1 MAKNPK
7 EDLFAESTM
16 TFGEHLEEL
25 RQCLFRAAIGLLIG
39 VGFGLF
45 YADDVVQQIQVPL
58 KASLRSY
65 YRHQAL
71 DNIQDNDIDKAE
83 LAGLITN
90 EDYVSNDIEVELDK
104 LLMRL
109 KAAVPGQ
116 LGTVDFTPYSFVPD
130 DFILESDD
138 TLLDQDMQSKH
149 QIFFRHVK
157 ANLETEQPWAVFLY
171 SLLDEVQQGAFE
183 RVTTTDDDSIA
194 EAVGILNHWANDPGV
209 YSNEHIR
216 ELVKKS
222 IEGPASWWAQLGT
235 SDDENKIDVDQVFET
250 LTKAID
256 EPREG
261 TTVKDRQRR
270 VNKFAISSAFPNYL
284 RSARPATI
292 TLPVWEKKDI
302 RVQTLNAHEGFMIWL
317 KAAFIAGFVI
327 GSPWIF
333 FQLWSFVAAGLYPH
347 ERKYVY
353 IYLPFCLA
361 LFFGGAAMAFF
372 VVMEPVL
379 DFLFSYNRMMA
390 IDPDPRISEWLGFV
404 MFLPIGFG
412 IAFQLPLVML
422 MLQRIGIFTTKA
434 YLAKWRVAIL
444 VIFIIAM
451 FLTPADPL
459 SMLLLGGPLT
469 VLYFLGILL
478 CKFMPRNK
486 SPYAESYDPV

>member
-7 EDLFAESTM
+7 EDLFADSTM

-25 RQCLFRAAIGLLIG
+25 RQCLFRAAIGLVVG

-45 YADDVVQQIQVPL
+45 LADDVIQQIQVPL
-58 KASLRSY
+58 KKSLRGY
-65 YRHQAL
+65 YQMQAM
-71 DNIQDNDIDKAE
+71 DKIQNDELAKAE
-83 LAGLITN
+83 QAGLITDEN
-90 EDYVSNDIEVELDK
+90 YVSNDIEVELDQ
-104 LLMRL
+104 LILRL
-109 KAAVPGQ
+109 KAAVPNQ
-116 LGTVDFTPYSFVPD
+116 LGALNYSPYSFVAD
-130 DFILESDD
+130 DFYLEAESGSEHRKFFQHVQSSLDEELPWATFLVGLLDD
-138 TLLDQDMQSKH
+138 TQLEQFSRVVSSIDNPYDEDLSDAVELLN
-149 QIFFRHVK
+149 V
-157 ANLETEQPWAVFLY
+157 
-171 SLLDEVQQGAFE
+171 
-183 RVTTTDDDSIA
+183 
-194 EAVGILNHWANDPGV
+194 WANEASV
-209 YSNEHIR
+209 YDNHEIR
-216 ELVKKS
+216 DLVKS
-222 IEGPASWWAQLGT
+222 NIEGPDTWWTQFDT
-235 SDDENKIDVDQVFET
+235 STDENQVDINEVFSN
-250 LTKAID
+250 LTARIND
-256 EPREG
+256 PNDG
-261 TTVKDRQRR
+261 LSTADMTRR
-270 VNKFAISSAFPNYL
+270 INKFAISNAFPDYL

-333 FQLWSFVAAGLYPH
+333 FQLWAFVAAGLYPH

-372 VVMEPVL
+372 IVMEPVL

-412 IAFQLPLVML
+412 VAFQLPLVML
-422 MLQRIGIFTTKA
+422 MLQRIGMFTTAA

-486 SPYAESYDPV
+486 NPYAESYDPV

>member
-7 EDLFAESTM
+7 EDLFADSTM

-25 RQCLFRAAIGLLIG
+25 RQCLFRAAIGLVVG

-45 YADDVVQQIQVPL
+45 LADDVIQQIQVPL
-58 KASLRSY
+58 KKSLRGY
-65 YRHQAL
+65 YQMQAM
-71 DNIQDNDIDKAE
+71 DKIQNDELAKAE
-83 LAGLITN
+83 QAGLITDEN
-90 EDYVSNDIEVELDK
+90 YVSNDIEVELDQ
-104 LLMRL
+104 LILRL
-109 KAAVPGQ
+109 KAAVPNQ
-116 LGTVDFTPYSFVPD
+116 LGALNYSPYSFVAD
-130 DFILESDD
+130 DFYLEAESGSEHRKFFQHVQSSLDEELPWATFLVGLLDD
-138 TLLDQDMQSKH
+138 TQLEQFSRVVNSVDNPYDEDLSDAVELLN
-149 QIFFRHVK
+149 V
-157 ANLETEQPWAVFLY
+157 
-171 SLLDEVQQGAFE
+171 
-183 RVTTTDDDSIA
+183 
-194 EAVGILNHWANDPGV
+194 WANEASV
-209 YSNEHIR
+209 YDNHEIR
-216 ELVKKS
+216 DLVKS
-222 IEGPASWWAQLGT
+222 NIEGPDTWWTQFDT
-235 SDDENKIDVDQVFET
+235 STDENQVDINEVFSN
-250 LTKAID
+250 LTARIND
-256 EPREG
+256 PNDG
-261 TTVKDRQRR
+261 LSTADMTRR
-270 VNKFAISSAFPNYL
+270 INKFAISNAFPDYL

-333 FQLWSFVAAGLYPH
+333 FQLWAFVAAGLYPH

-372 VVMEPVL
+372 IVMEPVL

-390 IDPDPRISEWLGFV
+390 IAPDPRISEWLGFV

-412 IAFQLPLVML
+412 VAFQLPLVML
-422 MLQRIGIFTTKA
+422 MLQRIGMFTTAA

-486 SPYAESYDPV
+486 NPYAESYDPV

>member
-7 EDLFAESTM
+7 EDLFADSTM

-25 RQCLFRAAIGLLIG
+25 RQCLFRAAIGLVVG

-45 YADDVVQQIQVPL
+45 LADDVIQQIQVPL
-58 KASLRSY
+58 KKSLRGY
-65 YRHQAL
+65 YQMQAL
-71 DNIQDNDIDKAE
+71 DKIQNDELAKAE
-83 LAGLITN
+83 QAGLITDEN
-90 EDYVSNDIEVELDK
+90 YVSNDIEVELDQ
-104 LLMRL
+104 LILRL
-109 KAAVPGQ
+109 KAAVPNQ
-116 LGTVDFTPYSFVPD
+116 LSALNYSPYSFVAD
-130 DFILESDD
+130 DFYLEAESGSQHRKFFQHVQSSLDEELPWA
-138 TLLDQDMQSKH
+138 TFLVGLLDDIQ
-149 QIFFRHVK
+149 
-157 ANLETEQPWAVFLY
+157 LEQFSRVVSSIDNPYDEDLSDAVE
-171 SLLDEVQQGAFE
+171 LLNA
-183 RVTTTDDDSIA
+183 
-194 EAVGILNHWANDPGV
+194 WANEASV
-209 YSNEHIR
+209 YDNHEIR
-216 ELVKKS
+216 DLVKS
-222 IEGPASWWAQLGT
+222 NIEGPDTWLTQFDT
-235 SDDENKIDVDQVFET
+235 STDENQVDINEVFSN
-250 LTKAID
+250 LTARIND
-256 EPREG
+256 PNDG
-261 TTVKDRQRR
+261 LSTADMTRR
-270 VNKFAISSAFPNYL
+270 INKFAISNAFPDYL

-333 FQLWSFVAAGLYPH
+333 FQLWAFVAAGLYPH

-372 VVMEPVL
+372 IVMEPVL

-412 IAFQLPLVML
+412 VAFQLPLVML
-422 MLQRIGIFTTKA
+422 MLQRIGMFTTAA

-478 CKFMPRNK
+478 CIFMPRNK
-486 SPYAESYDPV
+486 NPYAESYDPV

>member
-7 EDLFAESTM
+7 EDLFADSTM

-25 RQCLFRAAIGLLIG
+25 RQCLFRAAIGLGVG

-45 YADDVVQQIQVPL
+45 LADDVIQQIQVPL
-58 KASLRSY
+58 KKSLRGY
-65 YRHQAL
+65 YQMQAM
-71 DNIQDNDIDKAE
+71 DKIQNDELAKAE
-83 LAGLITN
+83 QAGLITDEN
-90 EDYVSNDIEVELDK
+90 YVSNDIEVELDQ
-104 LLMRL
+104 LILRL
-109 KAAVPGQ
+109 KAAVPNQ
-116 LGTVDFTPYSFVPD
+116 LGALNYSPYSFVAD
-130 DFILESDD
+130 DFY
-138 TLLDQDMQSKH
+138 
-149 QIFFRHVK
+149 
-157 ANLETEQPWAVFLY
+157 LETESGSEHRKFFQHVQSSLDEELPWATFLVG
-171 SLLDEVQQGAFE
+171 LLDDTQLEQFS
-183 RVTTTDDDSIA
+183 RVVSSIDNPYD
-194 EAVGILNHWANDPGV
+194 EDLSDAVELLNVWANEANV
-209 YSNEHIR
+209 YDNHEIR
-216 ELVKKS
+216 DLVKS
-222 IEGPASWWAQLGT
+222 NIEGPDTWWTQFDT
-235 SDDENKIDVDQVFET
+235 STDENQVDINEVFSN
-250 LTKAID
+250 LTARIND
-256 EPREG
+256 PNDG
-261 TTVKDRQRR
+261 LSTADMTRR
-270 VNKFAISSAFPNYL
+270 INKFAISNAFPDYL

-333 FQLWSFVAAGLYPH
+333 FQLWAFVAAGLYPH

-372 VVMEPVL
+372 IVMEPVL

-412 IAFQLPLVML
+412 VAFQLPLVML
-422 MLQRIGIFTTKA
+422 MLQRIGMFTTAA

-486 SPYAESYDPV
+486 NPYAESYDPV

>member
-7 EDLFAESTM
+7 EDLFADSTM

-25 RQCLFRAAIGLLIG
+25 RQCLFRAAIGLVVG

-45 YADDVVQQIQVPL
+45 LADDVIQQIQVPL
-58 KASLRSY
+58 KKSLRGY
-65 YRHQAL
+65 YQMQAM
-71 DNIQDNDIDKAE
+71 DKIQNDELAKAE
-83 LAGLITN
+83 QAGLITDEN
-90 EDYVSNDIEVELDK
+90 YVSNDIEVELDQ
-104 LLMRL
+104 LILRL
-109 KAAVPGQ
+109 KAAVPNQ
-116 LGTVDFTPYSFVPD
+116 LGALNYSPYSFVAD
-130 DFILESDD
+130 DFYLEAESGSEHRKFFQHVQSSLDEELPWATFLVGLLDD
-138 TLLDQDMQSKH
+138 TQLEQFSRVVNSVDNPYDEDLSDAVELLN
-149 QIFFRHVK
+149 V
-157 ANLETEQPWAVFLY
+157 
-171 SLLDEVQQGAFE
+171 
-183 RVTTTDDDSIA
+183 
-194 EAVGILNHWANDPGV
+194 WANEASV
-209 YSNEHIR
+209 YDNHEIR
-216 ELVKKS
+216 DLVKS
-222 IEGPASWWAQLGT
+222 NIEGPDTWWTQFDT
-235 SDDENKIDVDQVFET
+235 STDENQVDINEVFSNLAARINDPNDGLST
-250 LTKAID
+250 ADMT
-256 EPREG
+256 
-261 TTVKDRQRR
+261 RR
-270 VNKFAISSAFPNYL
+270 INKFAISNAFPDYL

-333 FQLWSFVAAGLYPH
+333 FQLWAFVAAGLYPH

-372 VVMEPVL
+372 IVMEPVL

-412 IAFQLPLVML
+412 VAFQLPLVML
-422 MLQRIGIFTTKA
+422 MLQRIGMFTTAA

-486 SPYAESYDPV
+486 NPYAESYDPV

>member
-7 EDLFAESTM
+7 EDLFADSTM

-25 RQCLFRAAIGLLIG
+25 RQCLFRAAIGLVVG

-45 YADDVVQQIQVPL
+45 LADDVIQQIQVPL
-58 KASLRSY
+58 KKSLRGY
-65 YRHQAL
+65 YQMQAM
-71 DNIQDNDIDKAE
+71 DKIQNDELAKAE
-83 LAGLITN
+83 QAGLITDEN
-90 EDYVSNDIEVELDK
+90 YVSNDIEVELDQ
-104 LLMRL
+104 LILRL
-109 KAAVPGQ
+109 KAAVPNQ
-116 LGTVDFTPYSFVPD
+116 LGALNYSPYSFVAD
-130 DFILESDD
+130 DFYLEAESGSEHRKFFQHVQSSLDEELTWATFLVGLFDD
-138 TLLDQDMQSKH
+138 TQLEQFSRVVSSIDNPYDEDLSDAVELLN
-149 QIFFRHVK
+149 V
-157 ANLETEQPWAVFLY
+157 
-171 SLLDEVQQGAFE
+171 
-183 RVTTTDDDSIA
+183 
-194 EAVGILNHWANDPGV
+194 WANEASV
-209 YSNEHIR
+209 YDNHEIR
-216 ELVKKS
+216 DLVKS
-222 IEGPASWWAQLGT
+222 NIEGPDTWWTQFDT
-235 SDDENKIDVDQVFET
+235 STDENQVDINEVFSN
-250 LTKAID
+250 LTARIND
-256 EPREG
+256 PNDG
-261 TTVKDRQRR
+261 LSTADMTRR
-270 VNKFAISSAFPNYL
+270 INKFAISNAFPDYL

-333 FQLWSFVAAGLYPH
+333 FQLWAFVAAGLYPH

-372 VVMEPVL
+372 IVMEPVL

-404 MFLPIGFG
+404 MFLPIVFG
-412 IAFQLPLVML
+412 VAFQLPLVML
-422 MLQRIGIFTTKA
+422 MLQRIGMFTTAA

-486 SPYAESYDPV
+486 NPYAESYDPV

>member
-7 EDLFAESTM
+7 EDLFADSTM

-25 RQCLFRAAIGLLIG
+25 RQCLFRAAIGLVVG

-45 YADDVVQQIQVPL
+45 LADDVIQQIQVPL
-58 KASLRSY
+58 KKSLRGY
-65 YRHQAL
+65 YQMQAM
-71 DNIQDNDIDKAE
+71 DKIQNDELAKAE
-83 LAGLITN
+83 QAGLITDEN
-90 EDYVSNDIEVELDK
+90 YVSNDIEVELDQ
-104 LLMRL
+104 LILRL
-109 KAAVPGQ
+109 KAAVPNQ
-116 LGTVDFTPYSFVPD
+116 LGALNYSPYSFVAD
-130 DFILESDD
+130 DFYLEAESGSQHRKFFQHVQSSLDEELPWATFLVGLLAD
-138 TLLDQDMQSKH
+138 TQLDQFSRVVSSIDNPYDEDLSD
-149 QIFFRHVK
+149 
-157 ANLETEQPWAVFLY
+157 AVE
-171 SLLDEVQQGAFE
+171 LLNV
-183 RVTTTDDDSIA
+183 
-194 EAVGILNHWANDPGV
+194 WANEASV
-209 YSNEHIR
+209 YDNHEIR
-216 ELVKKS
+216 DLVKS
-222 IEGPASWWAQLGT
+222 NIEGPDTWWTQFDT
-235 SDDENKIDVDQVFET
+235 STDENQVDINEVFSN
-250 LTKAID
+250 LTARIND
-256 EPREG
+256 PNDG
-261 TTVKDRQRR
+261 LSTADMTRR
-270 VNKFAISSAFPNYL
+270 INKFAISNAFPDYL

-333 FQLWSFVAAGLYPH
+333 FQLWAFVAAGLYPH

-372 VVMEPVL
+372 IVMEPVL

-412 IAFQLPLVML
+412 VAFQLPLVML
-422 MLQRIGIFTTKA
+422 MLQRIGMFTTAA

-486 SPYAESYDPV
+486 NPYAESYDPV

>member
-7 EDLFAESTM
+7 EDLFADSTM

-25 RQCLFRAAIGLLIG
+25 RQCLFRAAIGLVVG

-45 YADDVVQQIQVPL
+45 LADDVIQQIQVPL
-58 KASLRSY
+58 KKSLRGY
-65 YRHQAL
+65 YQMQAM
-71 DNIQDNDIDKAE
+71 DKIQNDELAKAE
-83 LAGLITN
+83 QAGLITDEN
-90 EDYVSNDIEVELDK
+90 YVSNDIEVELDQ
-104 LLMRL
+104 LILRL
-109 KAAVPGQ
+109 KAAVPNQ
-116 LGTVDFTPYSFVPD
+116 LGALNYSPYSFVAD
-130 DFILESDD
+130 DFYLEAESGSEHRKFFQHVQSSLDEESPRATFLVGLLDD
-138 TLLDQDMQSKH
+138 TQLEQFSRVVSSIDNPYDEDLSDAVELLN
-149 QIFFRHVK
+149 V
-157 ANLETEQPWAVFLY
+157 
-171 SLLDEVQQGAFE
+171 
-183 RVTTTDDDSIA
+183 
-194 EAVGILNHWANDPGV
+194 WANEASV
-209 YSNEHIR
+209 YDNHEIR
-216 ELVKKS
+216 DLVKS
-222 IEGPASWWAQLGT
+222 NIEGPDTWWTQFDT
-235 SDDENKIDVDQVFET
+235 STDENQVDINEVFSN
-250 LTKAID
+250 LTARIND
-256 EPREG
+256 PNDG
-261 TTVKDRQRR
+261 LSTADMTRR
-270 VNKFAISSAFPNYL
+270 INKFAISNAFPDYL

-333 FQLWSFVAAGLYPH
+333 FQLWAFVAAGLYPH

-372 VVMEPVL
+372 IVMEPVL

-412 IAFQLPLVML
+412 VAFQLPLVML
-422 MLQRIGIFTTKA
+422 MLQRIGMFTTAA

-486 SPYAESYDPV
+486 NPYAESYDPV

>member
-7 EDLFAESTM
+7 EDLFAYYTM

-25 RQCLFRAAIGLLIG
+25 RQCLFRAAIGLVVG

-45 YADDVVQQIQVPL
+45 LADDVIQQIQVPL
-58 KASLRSY
+58 KKSLRGY
-65 YRHQAL
+65 YQMQAM
-71 DNIQDNDIDKAE
+71 DKIQNDELAKAE
-83 LAGLITN
+83 QAGLITDEN
-90 EDYVSNDIEVELDK
+90 YVSNDIEVELDQ
-104 LLMRL
+104 LILRL
-109 KAAVPGQ
+109 KAAVPNQ
-116 LGTVDFTPYSFVPD
+116 LGALNYSPYSFVAD
-130 DFILESDD
+130 DFYLEAESGSEHRKFFQHVQSSLDEELPWATFLVGLFDD
-138 TLLDQDMQSKH
+138 TQLEQFSRVVSSIDNPYDEDLSDAVELLN
-149 QIFFRHVK
+149 V
-157 ANLETEQPWAVFLY
+157 
-171 SLLDEVQQGAFE
+171 
-183 RVTTTDDDSIA
+183 
-194 EAVGILNHWANDPGV
+194 WANEASV
-209 YSNEHIR
+209 YDNHEIR
-216 ELVKKS
+216 DLVKS
-222 IEGPASWWAQLGT
+222 NIEGPDTWWTQFDT
-235 SDDENKIDVDQVFET
+235 STDENQVDINEVFSN
-250 LTKAID
+250 LTARIND
-256 EPREG
+256 PNDG
-261 TTVKDRQRR
+261 LSTADMTRR
-270 VNKFAISSAFPNYL
+270 INKFAISNAFPDYL

-302 RVQTLNAHEGFMIWL
+302 RVQPLNAHEGFMIWL

-333 FQLWSFVAAGLYPH
+333 FQLWAFVAAGLYPH

-372 VVMEPVL
+372 IVMEPVL

-412 IAFQLPLVML
+412 VAFQLPLVML
-422 MLQRIGIFTTKA
+422 MLQRIGMFTTAA

-486 SPYAESYDPV
+486 NPYAESYDPV

>member
-7 EDLFAESTM
+7 EDLFADSTM

-25 RQCLFRAAIGLLIG
+25 RQCLFRAAIGLVVG

-45 YADDVVQQIQVPL
+45 LADDVIQQIQVPL
-58 KASLRSY
+58 KKSLRGY
-65 YRHQAL
+65 YQMQAM
-71 DNIQDNDIDKAE
+71 DKIQNDELAKAE
-83 LAGLITN
+83 QAGLITDEN
-90 EDYVSNDIEVELDK
+90 YVSNDIEVELDQ
-104 LLMRL
+104 LILRL
-109 KAAVPGQ
+109 KAAVPNQ
-116 LGTVDFTPYSFVPD
+116 LGALNYSPYSFVAD
-130 DFILESDD
+130 DFYLEAESGSEHRKFFQHVQSSLDEELPWATFLVGLLDD
-138 TLLDQDMQSKH
+138 TQLEQFSRVVNSVDNPYDEDLSDAVELLN
-149 QIFFRHVK
+149 V
-157 ANLETEQPWAVFLY
+157 
-171 SLLDEVQQGAFE
+171 
-183 RVTTTDDDSIA
+183 
-194 EAVGILNHWANDPGV
+194 WANEASV
-209 YSNEHIR
+209 YDNHEIR
-216 ELVKKS
+216 DLVKS
-222 IEGPASWWAQLGT
+222 NIEGPDTWWTQFDT
-235 SDDENKIDVDQVFET
+235 STDENQVDINEVFSN
-250 LTKAID
+250 LTARIND
-256 EPREG
+256 PNDG
-261 TTVKDRQRR
+261 LSTADMTRR
-270 VNKFAISSAFPNYL
+270 INKFAISNAFPDYL

-333 FQLWSFVAAGLYPH
+333 FQLWAFVAAGLYPH

-372 VVMEPVL
+372 IVMEPVL

-412 IAFQLPLVML
+412 VAFQLPLVML
-422 MLQRIGIFTTKA
+422 MLQRIGMFTTAA

-486 SPYAESYDPV
+486 NPYAESYDPV

>member
-7 EDLFAESTM
+7 EDLFADSTM

-25 RQCLFRAAIGLLIG
+25 RQCLFRAAIGLVVG

-45 YADDVVQQIQVPL
+45 LADDVIQQIQVPL
-58 KASLRSY
+58 KKSLRGY
-65 YRHQAL
+65 YQMQAM
-71 DNIQDNDIDKAE
+71 DKIQNDELAKAE
-83 LAGLITN
+83 QAGLITDEN
-90 EDYVSNDIEVELDK
+90 YVSNDIEVELDQ
-104 LLMRL
+104 LILRL
-109 KAAVPGQ
+109 KAAVPNQ
-116 LGTVDFTPYSFVPD
+116 LGALNYSPYSFVAD
-130 DFILESDD
+130 DFYLEAESGSEHRKFFQHVQSSLDEELPWANFLVGLLDD
-138 TLLDQDMQSKH
+138 TQLEQFSRVVSSIDNPYDEDLSDAVELLN
-149 QIFFRHVK
+149 V
-157 ANLETEQPWAVFLY
+157 
-171 SLLDEVQQGAFE
+171 
-183 RVTTTDDDSIA
+183 
-194 EAVGILNHWANDPGV
+194 WANEASV
-209 YSNEHIR
+209 YDNHEIR
-216 ELVKKS
+216 DLVKS
-222 IEGPASWWAQLGT
+222 NIEGPDTWWTQFDT
-235 SDDENKIDVDQVFET
+235 STDENQVDINEVFSN
-250 LTKAID
+250 LTARIND
-256 EPREG
+256 PNDG
-261 TTVKDRQRR
+261 LSTADMTRR
-270 VNKFAISSAFPNYL
+270 INKFAISNAFPDYL

-333 FQLWSFVAAGLYPH
+333 FQLWAFVAAGLYPH

-372 VVMEPVL
+372 IVMEPVL

-412 IAFQLPLVML
+412 VAFQLPLVML
-422 MLQRIGIFTTKA
+422 MLQRIGMFTTAA

-486 SPYAESYDPV
+486 NPYAESYDPV

>member
-7 EDLFAESTM
+7 EDLFADSTM

-25 RQCLFRAAIGLLIG
+25 RQCLFRAAIGLVVG

-45 YADDVVQQIQVPL
+45 LADDVIQQIQVPL
-58 KASLRSY
+58 KKSLRGY
-65 YRHQAL
+65 YQMQAM
-71 DNIQDNDIDKAE
+71 DKIQNDELAKAE
-83 LAGLITN
+83 QAGLITDEN
-90 EDYVSNDIEVELDK
+90 YVSNDIEVELDQ
-104 LLMRL
+104 LILRL
-109 KAAVPGQ
+109 KAAVPNQ
-116 LGTVDFTPYSFVPD
+116 LGALNYSPYSFVAD
-130 DFILESDD
+130 DFYLEAESGSEHRKFFQHVQSSLDEELPWATFLVGLLDD
-138 TLLDQDMQSKH
+138 TQLEQFSRVVSSIDNPYDEDLSDAVELLN
-149 QIFFRHVK
+149 V
-157 ANLETEQPWAVFLY
+157 
-171 SLLDEVQQGAFE
+171 
-183 RVTTTDDDSIA
+183 
-194 EAVGILNHWANDPGV
+194 WANEASV
-209 YSNEHIR
+209 YDNHEIR
-216 ELVKKS
+216 DLVKS
-222 IEGPASWWAQLGT
+222 NIEGPDTWWAQFDT
-235 SDDENKIDVDQVFET
+235 STDENQVDINEVFSN
-250 LTKAID
+250 LTARIND
-256 EPREG
+256 PNDG
-261 TTVKDRQRR
+261 LSTADMTRR
-270 VNKFAISSAFPNYL
+270 INKFAISNAFPDYL

-333 FQLWSFVAAGLYPH
+333 FQLWAFVAAGLYPH

-372 VVMEPVL
+372 IVMEPVL

-412 IAFQLPLVML
+412 VAFQLPLVML
-422 MLQRIGIFTTKA
+422 MLQRIGMFTTAA

-486 SPYAESYDPV
+486 NPYAESYDPV

>member
-7 EDLFAESTM
+7 EDLFADSTM

-25 RQCLFRAAIGLLIG
+25 RRCLFRAMIGLVIG

-45 YADDVVQQIQVPL
+45 YADEVVQEIQVPL

-65 YRHQAL
+65 YRFQAL
-71 DNIQDNDIDKAE
+71 DRIQDDDIAQAE

-90 EDYVSNDIEVELDK
+90 EDYVSNDIEVELDQ

-109 KAAVPGQ
+109 KAAVPNQ
-116 LGTVDFTPYSFVPD
+116 LGHVDFAPYSFVSE
-130 DFILESDD
+130 DFVLEADD
-138 TLLDQDMQSKH
+138 TLLVADKQSKH
-149 QIFFRHVK
+149 HAFFAHVK
-157 ANLETEQPWAVFLY
+157 ANLDSGQPWAVFLHGR
-171 SLLDEVQQGAFE
+171 LDEDHGIAFD
-183 RVTTTDDDSIA
+183 RLTTSDGGTIDD
-194 EAVGILNHWANDPGV
+194 AVSVLNHWANDNEL

-216 ELVKKS
+216 QLVTDS
-222 IEGPASWWAQLGT
+222 MQSPETWWSQLDTT
-235 SDDENKIDVDQVFET
+235 SDENTIDVPTVFEKF
-250 LTKAID
+250 TKAI
-256 EPREG
+256 ETPSVG
-261 TTVKDRQRR
+261 TTVQDRQRR
-270 VNKFAISSAFPNYL
+270 VNKFALSSAFPDYL

-353 IYLPFCLA
+353 VYLPFCLA

-478 CKFMPRNK
+478 CQFMPRNK
-486 SPYAESYDPV
+486 NPYAESYDPV

>member
-7 EDLFAESTM
+7 EDLFADSTM

-25 RQCLFRAAIGLLIG
+25 RQCLFRAAIGLVVG

-45 YADDVVQQIQVPL
+45 LADDVIQQIQVPL
-58 KASLRSY
+58 KKSLRGY
-65 YRHQAL
+65 YQMQAM
-71 DNIQDNDIDKAE
+71 DKIQNDELAKAE
-83 LAGLITN
+83 QAGLITDEN
-90 EDYVSNDIEVELDK
+90 YVSNDIEVELDQ
-104 LLMRL
+104 LILRL
-109 KAAVPGQ
+109 KAAVPNQ
-116 LGTVDFTPYSFVPD
+116 LGALNYSPYSFVAD
-130 DFILESDD
+130 DFYLEAESGSEHRKFFQHVQSSLDEELPWATFLVGLLDD
-138 TLLDQDMQSKH
+138 TQLEQFSRVVSSVDNPYDEDLSDAVELLN
-149 QIFFRHVK
+149 V
-157 ANLETEQPWAVFLY
+157 
-171 SLLDEVQQGAFE
+171 
-183 RVTTTDDDSIA
+183 
-194 EAVGILNHWANDPGV
+194 WANEASV
-209 YSNEHIR
+209 YDNHEIR
-216 ELVKKS
+216 DLVKS
-222 IEGPASWWAQLGT
+222 NIEGPDTWWTQFDT
-235 SDDENKIDVDQVFET
+235 STDENQVDINEVFSN
-250 LTKAID
+250 LTARIND
-256 EPREG
+256 PNDG
-261 TTVKDRQRR
+261 LSTADMTRR
-270 VNKFAISSAFPNYL
+270 INKFAISNAFPDYL

-333 FQLWSFVAAGLYPH
+333 FQLWAFVAAGLYPH

-372 VVMEPVL
+372 IVMEPVL

-412 IAFQLPLVML
+412 VAFQLPLVML
-422 MLQRIGIFTTKA
+422 MLQRIGMFTTAA

-486 SPYAESYDPV
+486 NPYAESYDPV

>member
-7 EDLFAESTM
+7 EDLFADSTM

-25 RQCLFRAAIGLLIG
+25 RQCLFRAAIGLVFG

-45 YADDVVQQIQVPL
+45 LADDVIQQIQVPL
-58 KASLRSY
+58 KKSLRGY
-65 YRHQAL
+65 YQIQAL
-71 DNIQDNDIDKAE
+71 DKIQNDELAKAE
-83 LAGLITN
+83 QAGLITAEN
-90 EDYVSNDIEVELDK
+90 YVSNDIEVELDQ
-104 LLMRL
+104 LILRL
-109 KAAVPGQ
+109 KAAVPDQ
-116 LGTVDFTPYSFVPD
+116 LGALNYSPYSFVAD
-130 DFILESDD
+130 DFQLEVDGESRHRQFFAHIK
-138 TLLDQDMQSKH
+138 TSLDGEQS
-149 QIFFRHVK
+149 
-157 ANLETEQPWAVFLY
+157 WAVFLHGLLEEQQREVFDRVVAAGENPY
-171 SLLDEVQQGAFE
+171 DAEIVEAVSLLNV
-183 RVTTTDDDSIA
+183 
-194 EAVGILNHWANDPGV
+194 W
-209 YSNEHIR
+209 SNEAAVYDNADIR
-216 ELVKKS
+216 ELVRTT
-222 IEGPASWWAQLGT
+222 IEGPDTWWAQLDTT
-235 SDDENKIDVDQVFET
+235 SDDEKIDVEAVFEN
-250 LTKAID
+250 LTSRI
-256 EPREG
+256 
-261 TTVKDRQRR
+261 KDPEDGLSAEDMTRR
-270 VNKFAISSAFPNYL
+270 INKFALSNAFPEYL

-333 FQLWSFVAAGLYPH
+333 FQLWAFVAAGLYPH

-372 VVMEPVL
+372 IVMEPVL

-478 CKFMPRNK
+478 CQFMPRNK
-486 SPYAESYDPV
+486 NPYAESYDPV

>member
-7 EDLFAESTM
+7 EDLFADSTM

-25 RQCLFRAAIGLLIG
+25 RQCLFRAAIGLVVG

-45 YADDVVQQIQVPL
+45 LADDVIQQIQVPL
-58 KASLRSY
+58 KKSLRGY
-65 YRHQAL
+65 YQMQAM
-71 DNIQDNDIDKAE
+71 DKIQNDELAKAE
-83 LAGLITN
+83 QAGLITDEN
-90 EDYVSNDIEVELDK
+90 YVSNDIEVELDQ
-104 LLMRL
+104 LILRL
-109 KAAVPGQ
+109 KAAVPNQ
-116 LGTVDFTPYSFVPD
+116 LGALNYSPYSFVAD
-130 DFILESDD
+130 DFYLEAESGSEHRKFFQHVQSKLDEESPWATFLVGLLDD
-138 TLLDQDMQSKH
+138 TQLEQFSRVVSSIDNPYDEDLSDAVELLN
-149 QIFFRHVK
+149 V
-157 ANLETEQPWAVFLY
+157 
-171 SLLDEVQQGAFE
+171 
-183 RVTTTDDDSIA
+183 
-194 EAVGILNHWANDPGV
+194 WANEASV
-209 YSNEHIR
+209 YDNHEIR
-216 ELVKKS
+216 DLVKS
-222 IEGPASWWAQLGT
+222 NIEGPDTWWTQFDT
-235 SDDENKIDVDQVFET
+235 STDENQVDINEVFSN
-250 LTKAID
+250 LTARIND
-256 EPREG
+256 PNDG
-261 TTVKDRQRR
+261 LSTADMTRR
-270 VNKFAISSAFPNYL
+270 INKFAISNAFPDYL

-333 FQLWSFVAAGLYPH
+333 FQLWAFVAAGLYPH

-372 VVMEPVL
+372 IVMEPVL

-412 IAFQLPLVML
+412 VAFQLPLVML
-422 MLQRIGIFTTKA
+422 MLQRIGMFTTAA

-486 SPYAESYDPV
+486 NPYAESYDPV

>member
-7 EDLFAESTM
+7 EDLFADSTM

-25 RQCLFRAAIGLLIG
+25 RQCLFRAAIGLVVG

-45 YADDVVQQIQVPL
+45 LADDVIQQIQVPL
-58 KASLRSY
+58 KKSLRGY
-65 YRHQAL
+65 YQMQAM
-71 DNIQDNDIDKAE
+71 DKIQNDELAKAE
-83 LAGLITN
+83 QAGLITDEN
-90 EDYVSNDIEVELDK
+90 YVSNDIEVELDQ
-104 LLMRL
+104 LILRL
-109 KAAVPGQ
+109 KAAVPNQ
-116 LGTVDFTPYSFVPD
+116 LSALNYSPYSFVAD
-130 DFILESDD
+130 DFYLEAESGSQHRKFFQHVQSSLDEELPWATFLVGLLDD
-138 TLLDQDMQSKH
+138 TQLEQFSRVVSSIDNPYDEDLSDAVELLN
-149 QIFFRHVK
+149 V
-157 ANLETEQPWAVFLY
+157 
-171 SLLDEVQQGAFE
+171 
-183 RVTTTDDDSIA
+183 
-194 EAVGILNHWANDPGV
+194 WANEASV
-209 YSNEHIR
+209 YDNHEIR
-216 ELVKKS
+216 DLVKS
-222 IEGPASWWAQLGT
+222 NIEGPDTWWTQFDT
-235 SDDENKIDVDQVFET
+235 STDENQVDINEVFSN
-250 LTKAID
+250 LTARIND
-256 EPREG
+256 PNDG
-261 TTVKDRQRR
+261 LSTADMTRR
-270 VNKFAISSAFPNYL
+270 INKFAISNAFPDYL

-333 FQLWSFVAAGLYPH
+333 FQLWAFVAAGLYPH

-372 VVMEPVL
+372 IVMEPVL

-412 IAFQLPLVML
+412 VAFQLPLVML
-422 MLQRIGIFTTKA
+422 MLQRIGMFTTAA

-486 SPYAESYDPV
+486 NPYAESYDPV

>member
-7 EDLFAESTM
+7 EDLFADSTM

-25 RQCLFRAAIGLLIG
+25 RQCLFRAAIGLVVG

-45 YADDVVQQIQVPL
+45 LADDVIQQIQVPL
-58 KASLRSY
+58 KKSLRGY
-65 YRHQAL
+65 YQMQAM
-71 DNIQDNDIDKAE
+71 DKIQNDELAKAE
-83 LAGLITN
+83 QAGLITDEN
-90 EDYVSNDIEVELDK
+90 YVSNDIEVELDQ
-104 LLMRL
+104 LILRL
-109 KAAVPGQ
+109 KAAVPNQ
-116 LGTVDFTPYSFVPD
+116 LGALNYSPYSFVAD
-130 DFILESDD
+130 DFYLEAESGSEHRKFFQHVQSSLDEELPWATFLVGLFDD
-138 TLLDQDMQSKH
+138 TQLEQFSRVVSSIDNPYDEDLSDAVELLN
-149 QIFFRHVK
+149 V
-157 ANLETEQPWAVFLY
+157 
-171 SLLDEVQQGAFE
+171 
-183 RVTTTDDDSIA
+183 
-194 EAVGILNHWANDPGV
+194 WANEASV
-209 YSNEHIR
+209 YDNHEIR
-216 ELVKKS
+216 DLVKS
-222 IEGPASWWAQLGT
+222 NIEGPDTWWTQFDT
-235 SDDENKIDVDQVFET
+235 STDENQVDINEVFSN
-250 LTKAID
+250 LTARIND
-256 EPREG
+256 PNDG
-261 TTVKDRQRR
+261 LSTADMTRR
-270 VNKFAISSAFPNYL
+270 INKFAISNAFPDYL

-333 FQLWSFVAAGLYPH
+333 FQLWAFVAAGLYPH

-372 VVMEPVL
+372 IVMEPVL

-412 IAFQLPLVML
+412 VAFQLPLVML
-422 MLQRIGIFTTKA
+422 MLQRIGMFTTAA

-486 SPYAESYDPV
+486 NPYAESYDPV

>member
-7 EDLFAESTM
+7 EDLFADSTM

-25 RQCLFRAAIGLLIG
+25 RQCLFRAAIGLVVG

-45 YADDVVQQIQVPL
+45 LADDVIKQIQVPL
-58 KASLRSY
+58 KKSLRGY
-65 YRHQAL
+65 YQMQAM
-71 DNIQDNDIDKAE
+71 DKIQNDELAKAE
-83 LAGLITN
+83 QAGLITDEN
-90 EDYVSNDIEVELDK
+90 YVSNDIEVELDQ
-104 LLMRL
+104 LILRL
-109 KAAVPGQ
+109 KAAVPNQ
-116 LGTVDFTPYSFVPD
+116 LGALNYSPYSFVAD
-130 DFILESDD
+130 DFYLEAESGSEHRKFFQHVQSSLDEELPWATFLVGLLDD
-138 TLLDQDMQSKH
+138 TQLEQFSRVVSSIDNPYDEDLSDAVELLN
-149 QIFFRHVK
+149 V
-157 ANLETEQPWAVFLY
+157 
-171 SLLDEVQQGAFE
+171 
-183 RVTTTDDDSIA
+183 
-194 EAVGILNHWANDPGV
+194 WANEASV
-209 YSNEHIR
+209 YDNHEIR
-216 ELVKKS
+216 DLVKS
-222 IEGPASWWAQLGT
+222 NIEGPDTWWTQFDT
-235 SDDENKIDVDQVFET
+235 STEENQVDINEVFSN
-250 LTKAID
+250 LTARIND
-256 EPREG
+256 PNDG
-261 TTVKDRQRR
+261 LSTADMTRR
-270 VNKFAISSAFPNYL
+270 INKFAISNAFPDYL

-333 FQLWSFVAAGLYPH
+333 FQLWAFVAAGLYPH

-372 VVMEPVL
+372 IVMEPVL

-412 IAFQLPLVML
+412 VAFQLPLVML
-422 MLQRIGIFTTKA
+422 MLQRIGMFTTAA
-434 YLAKWRVAIL
+434 YLAKWRVANL

-486 SPYAESYDPV
+486 NPYAESYDPV

>member
-7 EDLFAESTM
+7 EDLFADSTM

-25 RQCLFRAAIGLLIG
+25 RQCLFRAAIGLVVG

-45 YADDVVQQIQVPL
+45 LADDVIQQIQVPL
-58 KASLRSY
+58 KKSLRGY
-65 YRHQAL
+65 YQMQAM
-71 DNIQDNDIDKAE
+71 DKIQNDELAKAE
-83 LAGLITN
+83 QAGLITDEN
-90 EDYVSNDIEVELDK
+90 YVSNDIDVELDQLI
-104 LLMRL
+104 LLL
-109 KAAVPGQ
+109 KAAVPNQ
-116 LGTVDFTPYSFVPD
+116 LGALNYSPYSFVAD
-130 DFILESDD
+130 DFYLEAESGSEHRKFFQHVQSSLDEELPWATFLVGLFDD
-138 TLLDQDMQSKH
+138 TQLEQFSRVVSSIDNPYDEDLSDAVELLN
-149 QIFFRHVK
+149 V
-157 ANLETEQPWAVFLY
+157 
-171 SLLDEVQQGAFE
+171 
-183 RVTTTDDDSIA
+183 
-194 EAVGILNHWANDPGV
+194 WANEASV
-209 YSNEHIR
+209 YDNHEIR
-216 ELVKKS
+216 DLVKS
-222 IEGPASWWAQLGT
+222 NIEGPDTWWTQFDT
-235 SDDENKIDVDQVFET
+235 STDENQVDINEVFSN
-250 LTKAID
+250 LTARIND
-256 EPREG
+256 PNDG
-261 TTVKDRQRR
+261 LSTADMTRR
-270 VNKFAISSAFPNYL
+270 INKFAISNAFPDYL

-333 FQLWSFVAAGLYPH
+333 FQLWAFVAAGLYPH

-372 VVMEPVL
+372 IVMEPVL

-412 IAFQLPLVML
+412 VAFQLPLVML
-422 MLQRIGIFTTKA
+422 MLQRIGMFTTAA

-486 SPYAESYDPV
+486 NPYAESYDPV

>member
-7 EDLFAESTM
+7 EDLFADSTM

-25 RQCLFRAAIGLLIG
+25 RQCLFRAAIGLVVG

-45 YADDVVQQIQVPL
+45 LADDVIQQIQVPL
-58 KASLRSY
+58 KKSLRGY
-65 YRHQAL
+65 YQMQAM
-71 DNIQDNDIDKAE
+71 DKIQNDELAKAE
-83 LAGLITN
+83 QAGLITDEN
-90 EDYVSNDIEVELDK
+90 YVSNDIEVELDQ
-104 LLMRL
+104 LILRL
-109 KAAVPGQ
+109 KAAVPNQ
-116 LGTVDFTPYSFVPD
+116 LGALNYSPYSFVAD
-130 DFILESDD
+130 DFYLEAESGSEHRKFFQHVQSSLDEELPWATFLVGLLDD
-138 TLLDQDMQSKH
+138 TQLEQFSRVVSSIDNPYDEDLSDAVELLN
-149 QIFFRHVK
+149 V
-157 ANLETEQPWAVFLY
+157 
-171 SLLDEVQQGAFE
+171 
-183 RVTTTDDDSIA
+183 
-194 EAVGILNHWANDPGV
+194 WANEASV
-209 YSNEHIR
+209 YDNHEIR
-216 ELVKKS
+216 DLVKS
-222 IEGPASWWAQLGT
+222 NIEGPDTWWTQFDT
-235 SDDENKIDVDQVFET
+235 STDENQVDINEVFSN
-250 LTKAID
+250 LTARIND
-256 EPREG
+256 PNDG
-261 TTVKDRQRR
+261 LSTADMTRR
-270 VNKFAISSAFPNYL
+270 INKFAISNAFPDYL

-333 FQLWSFVAAGLYPH
+333 FQLWAFVAAGLYPH

-372 VVMEPVL
+372 IVMEPVL

-412 IAFQLPLVML
+412 VAFQLPLVML
-422 MLQRIGIFTTKA
+422 MLQRIGMFTTAA

-478 CKFMPRNK
+478 CRFMPRNK
-486 SPYAESYDPV
+486 NPYAESYDPV

>member
-7 EDLFAESTM
+7 EDLFADSTM

-25 RQCLFRAAIGLLIG
+25 RQCLFRAAIGLVIG

-45 YADDVVQQIQVPL
+45 YADDVIKQIQVPL

-65 YRHQAL
+65 YRHAAL
-71 DNIQDNDIDKAE
+71 DRIQDDDIAQAE
-83 LAGLITN
+83 LAGLITK

-104 LLMRL
+104 LLIRL
-109 KAAVPGQ
+109 KVAVPRQ
-116 LGTVDFTPYSFVPD
+116 LGALDFALYSFVPE
-130 DFILESDD
+130 DFILEAGE
-138 TLLDQDMQSKH
+138 QSKYPD
-149 QIFFRHVK
+149 FFRNFK
-157 ANLETEQPWAVFLY
+157 TDLDSDQPWAVFLHG
-171 SLLDEVQQGAFE
+171 LLDETQLAAYE
-183 RVTTTDDDSIA
+183 RLATSGNGTAADGIA
-194 EAVGILNHWANDPGV
+194 ILNHWANDPSV
-209 YSNEHIR
+209 YENKHIR
-216 ELVKKS
+216 ELVKTS
-222 IEGPASWWAQLGT
+222 IEAPEAWWSELDT
-235 SDDENKIDVDQVFET
+235 SGDENKINVDEVFET
-250 LTKAID
+250 LTNAIKQSSV
-256 EPREG
+256 G
-261 TTVKDRQRR
+261 TTFEDRQRR
-270 VNKFAISSAFPNYL
+270 VNKFALSNAFPEYL

-333 FQLWSFVAAGLYPH
+333 FQVWAFVAAGLYPH
-347 ERKYVY
+347 ERKDVY

-404 MFLPIGFG
+404 LFLPIGFG

-478 CKFMPRNK
+478 CRFMPRNK
-486 SPYAESYDPV
+486 NQYAESYDPV

>member
-1 MAKNPK
+1 M
-7 EDLFAESTM
+7 
-16 TFGEHLEEL
+16 
-25 RQCLFRAAIGLLIG
+25 
-39 VGFGLF
+39 
-45 YADDVVQQIQVPL
+45 
-58 KASLRSY
+58 
-65 YRHQAL
+65 
-71 DNIQDNDIDKAE
+71 DI
-83 LAGLITN
+83 N
-90 EDYVSNDIEVELDK
+90 EVFSNLTARI
-104 LLMRL
+104 
-109 KAAVPGQ
+109 
-116 LGTVDFTPYSFVPD
+116 
-130 DFILESDD
+130 
-138 TLLDQDMQSKH
+138 
-149 QIFFRHVK
+149 
-157 ANLETEQPWAVFLY
+157 
-171 SLLDEVQQGAFE
+171 
-183 RVTTTDDDSIA
+183 
-194 EAVGILNHWANDPGV
+194 NDPNDGL
-209 YSNEHIR
+209 ST
-216 ELVKKS
+216 
-222 IEGPASWWAQLGT
+222 ADMT
-235 SDDENKIDVDQVFET
+235 
-250 LTKAID
+250 
-256 EPREG
+256 
-261 TTVKDRQRR
+261 RR
-270 VNKFAISSAFPNYL
+270 INKFAISNAFPDYL

-333 FQLWSFVAAGLYPH
+333 FQLWAFVAAGLYPH

-372 VVMEPVL
+372 IVMEPVL

-412 IAFQLPLVML
+412 VAFQLPLVML
-422 MLQRIGIFTTKA
+422 MLQRIGMFTTAA

-486 SPYAESYDPV
+486 NPYAESYDPV

>member
-7 EDLFAESTM
+7 EDLFADSTM

-25 RQCLFRAAIGLLIG
+25 RQCLFRAAIGLVVG

-45 YADDVVQQIQVPL
+45 LADDVIQQIQVPL
-58 KASLRSY
+58 KKSLRGY
-65 YRHQAL
+65 YQMQAM
-71 DNIQDNDIDKAE
+71 DKIQNDELAKAE
-83 LAGLITN
+83 QAGLITDEN
-90 EDYVSNDIEVELDK
+90 YVSNDIEVELDQ
-104 LLMRL
+104 LILRL
-109 KAAVPGQ
+109 KAAVPNQ
-116 LGTVDFTPYSFVPD
+116 LGALNYSPYSFVAD
-130 DFILESDD
+130 DFYLEAESGSEHRKFFQHVQSSLDEELPWANFLVGLLDD
-138 TLLDQDMQSKH
+138 TQLEQFSRVVSSIDNPYDEDLSDAVELLN
-149 QIFFRHVK
+149 V
-157 ANLETEQPWAVFLY
+157 
-171 SLLDEVQQGAFE
+171 
-183 RVTTTDDDSIA
+183 
-194 EAVGILNHWANDPGV
+194 WANEASV
-209 YSNEHIR
+209 YDNHEIR
-216 ELVKKS
+216 DLVKS
-222 IEGPASWWAQLGT
+222 NIEGPDTWWTQFDT
-235 SDDENKIDVDQVFET
+235 STDENQVDINEVFSN
-250 LTKAID
+250 LTARIND
-256 EPREG
+256 PNDG
-261 TTVKDRQRR
+261 LSTADMTRR
-270 VNKFAISSAFPNYL
+270 INKFAISNAFPDYL

-333 FQLWSFVAAGLYPH
+333 FQLWAFVAAGLYPH

-372 VVMEPVL
+372 IVMEPVL

-412 IAFQLPLVML
+412 VAFQLPLVML
-422 MLQRIGIFTTKA
+422 MLQRIGMFTTAA

-469 VLYFLGILL
+469 ILYFLGILL

-486 SPYAESYDPV
+486 NPYAESYDPV